1 VNILEAKNIKKNFG
15 GVAALSGASLTCR
28 EGRITGLLGAN
39 GSGKSTLSKIIAGVY
54 APDDG
59 EITYLGKKIHYKN
72 PHEAKQQGIGMVYQN
87 LSLVPELTVWQ
98 NIVLGDERNAGY
110 FLDDKNARERTTD
123 IVHKLLPTL
132 DIEKKV
138 FELTPSEMQVVEI
151 AKAVSRKPKLL
162 ILDEPTAALEKV
174 QVTSLF
180 NMMKELASSGV
191 AIIFTS
197 HRLWEVVEICHDLT
211 IFRNGRNVGSMDF
224 DKDEKDVKKI
234 IFYITGSQSETS
246 IAKTCA
252 ETCGE
257 TRLSIK
263 NLSLGTILRNISFD
277 LKKGEILGVGGLAG
291 QGQQEL
297 MLALAGNFPKI
308 GCDARIDGKP
318 IKLTKPSKAIRNG
331 IVLVP
336 GDRETEGLFSKHSVF
351 SNLIFSKIGV
361 DKKIFI
367 IPHRKLKKEC
377 EQIVDILALKAASLD
392 APVSTLS
399 GGNQQKVVIGKW
411 LGLEIKVLLLSDPAK
426 GIDIGAKADLY
437 SYIVNQV
444 RSTGMSVVLYAS
456 DTKEL
461 IEYCDRLLIMY
472 EGSIVATLGTE
483 EITEENII
491 RASMHVE
498 KE

>member
-1 VNILEAKNIKKNFG
+1 
-15 GVAALSGASLTCR
+15 
-28 EGRITGLLGAN
+28 
-39 GSGKSTLSKIIAGVY
+39 
-54 APDDG
+54 
-59 EITYLGKKIHYKN
+59 
-72 PHEAKQQGIGMVYQN
+72 
-87 LSLVPELTVWQ
+87 
-98 NIVLGDERNAGY
+98 
-110 FLDDKNARERTTD
+110 
-123 IVHKLLPTL
+123 
-132 DIEKKV
+132 
-138 FELTPSEMQVVEI
+138 
-151 AKAVSRKPKLL
+151 
-162 ILDEPTAALEKV
+162 
-174 QVTSLF
+174 
-180 NMMKELASSGV
+180 
-191 AIIFTS
+191 
-197 HRLWEVVEICHDLT
+197 
-211 IFRNGRNVGSMDF
+211 
-224 DKDEKDVKKI
+224 
-234 IFYITGSQSETS
+234 
-246 IAKTCA
+246 
-252 ETCGE
+252 
-257 TRLSIK
+257 
-263 NLSLGTILRNISFD
+263 
-277 LKKGEILGVGGLAG
+277 
-291 QGQQEL
+291 